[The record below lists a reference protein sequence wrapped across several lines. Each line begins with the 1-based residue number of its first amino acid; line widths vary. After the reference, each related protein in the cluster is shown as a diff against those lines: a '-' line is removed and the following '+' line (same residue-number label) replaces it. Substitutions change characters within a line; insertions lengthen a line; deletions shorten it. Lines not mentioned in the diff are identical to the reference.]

1 MRRLDR
7 SETDLLRTIGTYLVK
22 KKEYMVAAQLFLS
35 MNDIQS
41 LVAMHVEAKHWNDV
55 SFLLFL

>member
-7 SETDLLRTIGTYLVK
+7 SETDLLRTIGKYLVK